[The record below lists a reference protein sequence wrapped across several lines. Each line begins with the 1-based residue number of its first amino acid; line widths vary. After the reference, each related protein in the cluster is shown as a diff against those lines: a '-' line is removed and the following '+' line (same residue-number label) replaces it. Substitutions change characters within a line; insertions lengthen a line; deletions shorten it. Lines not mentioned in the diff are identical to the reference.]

1 MAKKKKKGLS
11 GGAKAGIVLVIL
23 LAAAALTLGLISYF
37 QPSLTI
43 QLKEE
48 AERNLHKP
56 QSVTESLGEGDT
68 WTLSEE
74 EMLALSNVTF
84 DQSMLLVNGSH
95 KLPADFRAD
104 VAEYK
109 TSTVFMNRCIMDSY
123 ARLAARIRQ
132 DFDEPLY
139 VSSAYRTREE
149 QEEILRESPDVAQE
163 VDASEHQCG
172 LALDVYVPQ
181 YAGAGFLRH
190 DAGKFVNEKAWEFG
204 FIIRYPS
211 YGEKETGISFEPW
224 HVRYVGAPHAQY
236 MMENKVT
243 LEAYMEMLPSDT
255 FLKVGHYL
263 VTRQSG
269 DTYTLPKTWESAVIS
284 PDNCGGYVMT
294 FYMG

>member
-11 GGAKAGIVLVIL
+11 GGAKAGIVLLIL
-23 LAAAALTLGLISYF
+23 LIAAGLTWGLITF
-37 QPSLTI
+37 FDPSLSI
-43 QLKEE
+43 RAREE

-56 QSVTESLGEGDT
+56 KSTTESFDETDV

-74 EMLALSNVTF
+74 EMLSLSNVTY
-84 DQSMLLVNGSH
+84 DQSMLLVNASH
-95 KLPADFRAD
+95 KLPADFQAD

-109 TSTVFMNRCIMDSY
+109 DSTVYMNRCIMDSY

-132 DFDEPLY
+132 DYDEPLY
-139 VSSAYRTREE
+139 VSSAYRTRAE
-149 QEEILRESPDVAQE
+149 QEQILREEPDVAQA

-190 DAGKFVNEKAWEFG
+190 DAGKFVNANAWEFG

-224 HVRYVGAPHAQY
+224 HIRYVGAPHAQY

-243 LEAYMEMLPSDT
+243 LESYMEMLPADS
-255 FLKVGHYL
+255 FLKVGNYY

-269 DTYTLPKTWESAVIS
+269 DTYTLPKTWESSVIS